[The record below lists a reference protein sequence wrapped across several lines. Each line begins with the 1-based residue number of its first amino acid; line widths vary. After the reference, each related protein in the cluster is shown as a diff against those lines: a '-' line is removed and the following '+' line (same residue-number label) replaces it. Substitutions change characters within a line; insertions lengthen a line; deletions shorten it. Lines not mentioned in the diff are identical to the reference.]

1 MGLFCASEKLMIV
14 PDAFRQCY
22 EAYTIYSFYRFIV
35 AYIEDAEG
43 LPLADVMAAQ
53 PPMRHLF
60 PLRLSL
66 WTPSSGWFDVYA
78 APPWKMGR
86 EFLGAAEAGFMNYV
100 LGASDSGLACVQ
112 KVQVADAK
120 PPVCFGLT
128 RAVKPLTT
136 LLTLIC
142 VTTHTY
148 GGGQFRATV
157 AYPYLVF
164 VDNASQVWALYCLVL
179 VYLNTHRVLA
189 GASPALKFL
198 CVKGVVFAT
207 FWQGV
212 LLSLLTYF
220 GAISSLHHTWSTSC
234 VMRQEAVVDALQDF
248 LITVEMLLFA
258 LLHAA
263 AFPSREYR
271 DENLPHRA
279 AGARLKHLFDVSDVV
294 SDVQRHAEGMTRDL
308 AASVHQAAGGVLHA
322 AEGVAGGM
330 RRGASAA
337 GLATSWPASKQQLNQ
352 PLLDGT

>member
-1 MGLFCASEKLMIV
+1 M
-14 PDAFRQCY
+14 
-22 EAYTIYSFYRFIV
+22 
-35 AYIEDAEG
+35 
-43 LPLADVMAAQ
+43 
-53 PPMRHLF
+53 
-60 PLRLSL
+60 
-66 WTPSSGWFDVYA
+66 
-78 APPWKMGR
+78 
-86 EFLGAAEAGFMNYV
+86 
-100 LGASDSGLACVQ
+100 
-112 KVQVADAK
+112 
-120 PPVCFGLT
+120 
-128 RAVKPLTT
+128 KPLTT

-142 VTTHTY
+142 VATGTY
-148 GGGQFRATV
+148 GGGQFRARV

-189 GASPALKFL
+189 GAGPALKFL

-220 GAISSLHHTWSTSC
+220 GAISSLHETWSTSC
-234 VMRQEAVVDALQDF
+234 AMRQEAVVDALQDF

-271 DENLPHRA
+271 DANLPRRA

-294 SDVQRHAEGMTRDL
+294 SDVQRHAEGVTRDI
-308 AASVHQAAGGVLHA
+308 AASVHSAAGGVLHA

-352 PLLDGT
+352 PLLDGAPVATGSAGELRLFSPTERLTRLSLYLPRS

>member
-1 MGLFCASEKLMIV
+1 MSWVRRSRALLETVNSALTQSHILGL
-14 PDAFRQCY
+14 
-22 EAYTIYSFYRFIV
+22 
-35 AYIEDAEG
+35 
-43 LPLADVMAAQ
+43 
-53 PPMRHLF
+53 
-60 PLRLSL
+60 
-66 WTPSSGWFDVYA
+66 W
-78 APPWKMGR
+78 
-86 EFLGAAEAGFMNYV
+86 
-100 LGASDSGLACVQ
+100 
-112 KVQVADAK
+112 
-120 PPVCFGLT
+120 

-142 VTTHTY
+142 VATRTY

-220 GAISSLHHTWSTSC
+220 GAIASLHETWSTSC

-271 DENLPHRA
+271 DENLPRRA

-352 PLLDGT
+352 PLLDGTKTRWKRCRIAAIWTDIISCCAAEFDDADLADAPWLRLDGTAAPPRLPLPQPLPGRPESRGASEAGSDAAPLL

>member
-1 MGLFCASEKLMIV
+1 M
-14 PDAFRQCY
+14 
-22 EAYTIYSFYRFIV
+22 
-35 AYIEDAEG
+35 
-43 LPLADVMAAQ
+43 
-53 PPMRHLF
+53 
-60 PLRLSL
+60 
-66 WTPSSGWFDVYA
+66 
-78 APPWKMGR
+78 
-86 EFLGAAEAGFMNYV
+86 
-100 LGASDSGLACVQ
+100 
-112 KVQVADAK
+112 
-120 PPVCFGLT
+120 
-128 RAVKPLTT
+128 KPLTT

-142 VTTHTY
+142 VATRTY

-157 AYPYLVF
+157 AYPYLIF

-220 GAISSLHHTWSTSC
+220 GAISSLHETWSTSC
-234 VMRQEAVVDALQDF
+234 VMGQEAVVDALQDF

-271 DENLPHRA
+271 DANLPRRA

-337 GLATSWPASKQQLNQ
+337 GMASSWPASKQQLNQ
-352 PLLDGT
+352 PLLDGTEPLLDGRCVLGVLTDLFPLRSRV